1 MILKGKGY
9 GCEGKIVET
18 NQRHSPVSFLSE
30 PDQTEMRDGW
40 KVVLKFKDEGTG
52 PFLIDLSH
60 RKRLDVQDSNLS
72 KFHPGG
78 VTIPE
83 TPGQCAFQN
92 GILINRMNRTQ
103 AAVWHLLG
111 DSPDMTQETAYTE
124 VTEGSISL
132 GLVGSES
139 EVFSIMEKVTSLDL
153 RQTTNKP
160 PFLIQG
166 PIFHV
171 PCQIVVF
178 DEKENGSA
186 ILFTCSR
193 GYGMSMAQEL
203 LETGA
208 EYGLRPA
215 GENAFSAWIKSLID
229 YSPQRRGDR

>member
-1 MILKGKGY
+1 M
-9 GCEGKIVET
+9 ET

-30 PDQTEMRDGW
+30 PDQTEMRNGW
-40 KVVLKFKDEGTG
+40 KVILKYKDEGTG
-52 PFLIDLSH
+52 PFLLDLSH
-60 RKRLDVQDSNLS
+60 RKRWDVQDSTLS

-78 VTIPE
+78 VTIPK

-103 AAVWHLLG
+103 ATVWHLLG
-111 DSPDMTQETAYTE
+111 DSPDITQETAYTE
-124 VTEGSISL
+124 VTEGSIFLAFL
-132 GLVGSES
+132 GSDS
-139 EVFSIMEKVTSLDL
+139 KVFSIMEKVTSLDL
-153 RQTTNKP
+153 CITANKP

-178 DEKENGSA
+178 DEKKKGSA

-193 GYGMSMAQEL
+193 GYGTSMAQGL
-203 LETGA
+203 LEVGA

-215 GENAFSAWIKSLID
+215 GEKAFSAWIKSLMD
-229 YSPQRRGDR
+229 YSAQRRGDG

>member
-1 MILKGKGY
+1 M
-9 GCEGKIVET
+9 ET
-18 NQRHSPVSFLSE
+18 NQRYSSVTFLSE
-30 PDQTEMRDGW
+30 PDQTEIRDGW
-40 KVVLKFKDEGTG
+40 KVVLRYNDEGTG

-60 RKRLDVQDSNLS
+60 RKRWYVQDSNLS
-72 KFHPGG
+72 KFLPGG

-83 TPGQCAFQN
+83 TPGQCAFLN

-103 AAVWHLLG
+103 AAVWHLLRNN
-111 DSPDMTQETAYTE
+111 PDMTQETAYTE
-124 VTEGSISL
+124 VTEGSVFL
-132 GLVGSES
+132 ALVGSES
-139 EVFSIMEKVTSLDL
+139 RIFSIMEKVTSMDF
-153 RQTTNKP
+153 RQPANKP

-193 GYGMSMAQEL
+193 GYGTFMAQEL
-203 LETGA
+203 LEAGA

-215 GENAFSAWIKSLID
+215 GEKAFSECLSKSSFYGSRSSD
-229 YSPQRRGDR
+229 KKDT

>member
-1 MILKGKGY
+1 M
-9 GCEGKIVET
+9 ET

-40 KVVLKFKDEGTG
+40 KVVLKYKNEGTG
-52 PFLIDLSH
+52 PCLIDLSH
-60 RKRLDVQDSNLS
+60 RKRWDVQDSNLS
-72 KFHPGG
+72 KFQPGG

-124 VTEGSISL
+124 VTEGSIFL
-132 GLVGSES
+132 ALLGSES
-139 EVFSIMEKVTSLDL
+139 EVLSIMEKVTSLDL
-153 RQTTNKP
+153 RITSNKT

-178 DEKENGSA
+178 DEKEKGSA

-193 GYGMSMAQEL
+193 GYGTSMAQQL
-203 LETGA
+203 LEAGA

-215 GENAFSAWIKSLID
+215 GEKAFSAWIKSLID
-229 YSPQRRGDR
+229 Y

>member
-1 MILKGKGY
+1 MK
-9 GCEGKIVET
+9 T
-18 NQRHSPVSFLSE
+18 NQRYSPVSFLSE
-30 PDQTEMRDGW
+30 PDQTEMRIGW
-40 KVVLKFKDEGTG
+40 KVVLKYKDEGTG

-60 RKRLDVQDSNLS
+60 RKRWDVQDSNLS
-72 KFHPGG
+72 KFQPGG

-83 TPGQCAFQN
+83 TPGQCTFQN
-92 GILINRMNRTQ
+92 DLLINRMNRTQ

-111 DSPDMTQETAYTE
+111 NSPDMTQESAYTE
-124 VTEGSISL
+124 VTEGSIFL
-132 GLVGSES
+132 ALLGSES

-153 RQTTNKP
+153 QQTANEP

-178 DEKENGSA
+178 DEKENRSA

-193 GYGMSMAQEL
+193 GYGTSMAQEL

-215 GENAFSAWIKSLID
+215 GENAFSECLSKSSFCGSRSSD
-229 YSPQRRGDR
+229 KKDT

>member
-1 MILKGKGY
+1 M
-9 GCEGKIVET
+9 ET

-40 KVVLKFKDEGTG
+40 KVVLKYKNEGTG
-52 PFLIDLSH
+52 PCLIDLSH

-72 KFHPGG
+72 KFQPGG

-124 VTEGSISL
+124 VTEGSIFL
-132 GLVGSES
+132 ALLGSES
-139 EVFSIMEKVTSLDL
+139 EVLSIMEKVTSLDL
-153 RQTTNKP
+153 RITSNKT

-178 DEKENGSA
+178 DEKEKGSA

-193 GYGMSMAQEL
+193 GYGTSMAQQL
-203 LETGA
+203 LEAGA

-215 GENAFSAWIKSLID
+215 GEKAFSAWIKSLID
-229 YSPQRRGDR
+229 Y

>member
-1 MILKGKGY
+1 
-9 GCEGKIVET
+9 
-18 NQRHSPVSFLSE
+18 
-30 PDQTEMRDGW
+30 MRNGW
-40 KVVLKFKDEGTG
+40 KVVLRYNDEGTG

-72 KFHPGG
+72 NFHPGG

-92 GILINRMNRTQ
+92 EHLINRMNRTQ

-124 VTEGSISL
+124 VTEGSIFLALL
-132 GLVGSES
+132 GSDS
-139 EVFSIMEKVTSLDL
+139 KVFSIMEKVTSLDL
-153 RQTTNKP
+153 QQTANKP

-171 PCQIVVF
+171 PCPIVVF
-178 DEKENGSA
+178 DEKENRSA

-193 GYGMSMAQEL
+193 GYGTSMAQEL

-215 GENAFSAWIKSLID
+215 GENAFSECLSKSSFCGSRSSD
-229 YSPQRRGDR
+229 KKDT

>member
-1 MILKGKGY
+1 M
-9 GCEGKIVET
+9 ET

>member
-1 MILKGKGY
+1 
-9 GCEGKIVET
+9 
-18 NQRHSPVSFLSE
+18 
-30 PDQTEMRDGW
+30 
-40 KVVLKFKDEGTG
+40 
-52 PFLIDLSH
+52 
-60 RKRLDVQDSNLS
+60 
-72 KFHPGG
+72 
-78 VTIPE
+78 
-83 TPGQCAFQN
+83 
-92 GILINRMNRTQ
+92 MNRTQ

-111 DSPDMTQETAYTE
+111 DSPDMTRETAYTE

-193 GYGMSMAQEL
+193 GYGTSMAQAFFEA
-203 LETGA
+203 GG
-208 EYGLRPA
+208 EYGLGPA
-215 GENAFSAWIKSLID
+215 GEKAFSAWIKSRID
-229 YSPQRRGDR
+229 YSPQRLRDR

>member
-1 MILKGKGY
+1 MK
-9 GCEGKIVET
+9 T
-18 NQRHSPVSFLSE
+18 NQRYFPVSFLSE

-40 KVVLKFKDEGTG
+40 KVVLRYNDEGTG

-60 RKRLDVQDSNLS
+60 RKRWDVQDSDLS
-72 KFHPGG
+72 KFQPGG

-92 GILINRMNRTQ
+92 GLLINRMNRAQ

-111 DSPDMTQETAYTE
+111 NSPDMTQETAYTE
-124 VTEGSISL
+124 LTEGSISL
-132 GLVGSES
+132 ALLGSES
-139 EVFSIMEKVTSLDL
+139 EVFSIMEKITSLDL
-153 RQTTNKP
+153 RQTANEP

-193 GYGMSMAQEL
+193 GYGTFMAQEL
-203 LETGA
+203 LEVGA

-215 GENAFSAWIKSLID
+215 GENAFNDWIKRRID
-229 YSPQRRGDR
+229 YSPRRRGDR

>member
-1 MILKGKGY
+1 M
-9 GCEGKIVET
+9 ET
-18 NQRHSPVSFLSE
+18 NQRHSPVLFLSE
-30 PDQTEMRDGW
+30 PDQTEMRNGW
-40 KVVLKFKDEGTG
+40 KVVLKYKDEGTG

-78 VTIPE
+78 VPIPE

-92 GILINRMNRTQ
+92 GLLINRMNRTQ

-124 VTEGSISL
+124 VTEGSMFLALL
-132 GLVGSES
+132 GSDS
-139 EVFSIMEKVTSLDL
+139 EVLSIMEKVTSLDL
-153 RQTTNKP
+153 RQTANEP

-178 DEKENGSA
+178 YEKEKGSD

-193 GYGMSMAQEL
+193 GYGTSMAQQL

-215 GENAFSAWIKSLID
+215 GEKAFGDWINRLID
-229 YSPQRRGDR
+229 YSPRRHGDR

>member
-1 MILKGKGY
+1 MG
-9 GCEGKIVET
+9 T

-30 PDQTEMRDGW
+30 LDQTAMRNGW
-40 KVVLKFKDEGTG
+40 KVVLKYKDEGTG

-72 KFHPGG
+72 KFQPGG

-111 DSPDMTQETAYTE
+111 DSPDMTRETAYTE
-124 VTEGSISL
+124 VTEGSTFL
-132 GLVGSES
+132 ALLGSES

-153 RQTTNKP
+153 RQTAKEP

-178 DEKENGSA
+178 KGKKKGSA

-193 GYGMSMAQEL
+193 GYGTFMAQEL

-208 EYGLRPA
+208 EYGLSPA
-215 GENAFSAWIKSLID
+215 GEKALSECLSKFSF
-229 YSPQRRGDR
+229 YSSWSSDKKDT